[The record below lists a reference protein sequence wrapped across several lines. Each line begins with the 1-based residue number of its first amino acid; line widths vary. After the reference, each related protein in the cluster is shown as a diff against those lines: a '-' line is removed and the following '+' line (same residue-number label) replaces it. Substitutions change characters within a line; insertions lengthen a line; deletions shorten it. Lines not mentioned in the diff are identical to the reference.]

1 MPKPKGNKNFMTL
14 SQKECL
20 TASTH
25 LLENAEGLYNDAQL
39 LAKNK
44 SYGRATSMLI
54 HSTEETMKAF
64 ILFLDGNGFQ
74 FRKNTNGINNLFVNH
89 SLRYGLAM
97 VLSVLHIFSEDLKYF
112 LQRVRNEPNK
122 LMSLSK
128 DKAAL
133 ESKFLE
139 YFKEKIKIVLLE
151 VIWFSK
157 AEFLRQEGFY
167 VDYVDKIKT
176 PLEIDENEYNEVL
189 VRINGMRS
197 FVLSLIESFESDD
210 EEFNKHLEK
219 LKKQFLKEGWYQKIG
234 GLIEMFRDRKTN
246 PLENLSVAINEFSN
260 EIQSKKSFN
269 E

>member
-1 MPKPKGNKNFMTL
+1 MSKPKGNKNFMTL

-20 TASTH
+20 TASNH
-25 LLENAEGLYNDAQL
+25 LLKNAEGLYNDAQL

-112 LQRVRNEPNK
+112 FQRVRNEPNK
-122 LMSLSK
+122 LMTLSK
-128 DKAAL
+128 DKVAL

-157 AEFLRQEGFY
+157 AEFLRQKGFY
-167 VDYVDKIKT
+167 VDYVGKIKT

-197 FVLSLIESFESDD
+197 FVSSLIEIFKIDD
-210 EEFNKHLEK
+210 EEFKKHLEK
-219 LKKQFLKEGWYQKIG
+219 LKKQFLVEDWYQKIG
-234 GLIEMFRDRKTN
+234 ELIEMFRNRKSN
-246 PLENLSVAINEFSN
+246 PFQKLSNFIEEVIS
-260 EIQSKKSFN
+260 EIEEQKPSTK
-269 E
+269 

>member
-1 MPKPKGNKNFMTL
+1 MTL
-14 SQKECL
+14 TQKECL
-20 TASTH
+20 TASNH
-25 LLENAEGLYNDAQL
+25 LLENAEGLFNDAQL

-74 FRKNTNGINNLFVNH
+74 FRKKTNGINNLFVNH

-97 VLSVLHIFSEDLKYF
+97 ILSVLHIFSEDLKHF
-112 LQRVRNEPNK
+112 LQSVRNEPNK

-128 DKAAL
+128 DKADL

-139 YFKEKIKIVLLE
+139 YFMEKIKIVQLE

-167 VDYVDKIKT
+167 VDYIDKIKT
-176 PLEIDENEYNEVL
+176 PLEIDEKGYIEVL
-189 VRINGMRS
+189 IRINGMRT
-197 FVLSLIESFESDD
+197 FVLSIFESFNNDD
-210 EEFNKHLEK
+210 NELNFHVEK
-219 LKKQFLKEGWYQKIG
+219 LKKQFLNEAWYHKIG
-234 GLIEMFRDRKTN
+234 ELIEKFRDRKTN
-246 PLENLSVAINEFSN
+246 PFEDLSIAINEYSN
-260 EIQSKKSFN
+260 EIGSKQTIN

>member
-1 MPKPKGNKNFMTL
+1 
-14 SQKECL
+14 
-20 TASTH
+20 
-25 LLENAEGLYNDAQL
+25 
-39 LAKNK
+39 
-44 SYGRATSMLI
+44 
-54 HSTEETMKAF
+54 MKAF
-64 ILFLDGNGFQ
+64 ILFLDSTGFQ

-97 VLSVLHIFSEDLKYF
+97 VLSVLHIFSEDLKCF
-112 LQRVRNEPNK
+112 LQRVRNEPEK
-122 LMSLSK
+122 LISLSK

-167 VDYVDKIKT
+167 VDYVDKIIT
-176 PLEIDENEYNEVL
+176 PLEIDENEYVEVL

-197 FVLSLIESFESDD
+197 FVSSLIESFESDD

-219 LKKQFLKEGWYQKIG
+219 LKKIYF
-234 GLIEMFRDRKTN
+234 
-246 PLENLSVAINEFSN
+246 
-260 EIQSKKSFN
+260 
-269 E
+269 